1 MRPIVTVIAQLA
13 MILAAAQAQAAPE
26 SPAPIHTSK
35 TQFRIPYR
43 YDAGEMRKLD
53 AQEIRLFVSMDR
65 GTNWQHVQ
73 TVAPAT
79 GRFDFVAK
87 GDGEYW
93 FSVRTVD
100 GGGRLFP
107 RGELNRAGLKVIV
120 DATPPRF
127 EVKVRQQK
135 PGRVQLSWRSDD
147 TNIDTRTLR
156 LEYLQEGRQRW
167 QPVSVMPQASG
178 QTSWSIPQGGRVSV
192 RGSITDMADNIARA
206 EQQTQIAPTA
216 PVRRPPREPS
226 YDEPI
231 AQLPGTDFMSEGS
244 GEPDGRLP
252 LIANG
257 RPFADIPSQSAAE
270 LNSQFA
276 SNRDEVPLPPL
287 PPVEE
292 QFSMTEVEKQAP
304 IEKQTPATDFEKQ
317 TPAAEAES
325 EIFLDA
331 AGNRIVRD
339 GSFDI
344 SYEIGEVGPSG
355 IGAVEFYI
363 TRDAGRKWFKLGDDL
378 DHRSPFRVK
387 VPGDGIYGFEIRVRS
402 GAGLAAD
409 PPQPGDDPSIIV
421 VVDQTPPVVQLYP
434 AQQGQGASLNK
445 IMIRWKAEDE
455 NPASRS
461 VSLAYSTTP
470 NGPWTTIRDWD
481 KDTGSYLWVVAGNVG
496 PQLFVAV
503 SARDAAGN
511 VRRVV
516 TSKPILVD
524 LKKPSAK
531 IVGVK
536 SSAKGSRR

>member
-13 MILAAAQAQAAPE
+13 MILAAAQTQAAPK

-43 YDAGEMRKLD
+43 YDAEEMRKLD
-53 AQEIRLFVSMDR
+53 AQEIRLFVSMD
-65 GTNWQHVQ
+65 GGINWQHVQ

-79 GRFDFVAK
+79 GRFDFIAK

-107 RGELNRAGLKVIV
+107 RGDLNRAGLKVIV
-120 DATPPRF
+120 DATPPKF
-127 EVKVRQQK
+127 EVTVRQQK
-135 PGRVQLSWRSDD
+135 PGRVQLSWRANDR
-147 TNIDTRTLR
+147 NIDTRTLR
-156 LEYLQEGRQRW
+156 LEYLQEGSQRW
-167 QPVSVMPQASG
+167 QPVSVIPQANG

-206 EQQTQIAPTA
+206 EQQTQVAPTA

-231 AQLPGTDFMSEGS
+231 AERPGTDLMAENNGQ
-244 GEPDGRLP
+244 PDSRLP
-252 LIANG
+252 LITNG
-257 RPFADIPSQSAAE
+257 RPIADVPSRSAAE
-270 LNSQFA
+270 INSQFA
-276 SNRDEVPLPPL
+276 SNRGEVPLPPL
-287 PPVEE
+287 PPLPPVDE
-292 QFSMTEVEKQAP
+292 QTPPTEIA
-304 IEKQTPATDFEKQ
+304 KQTPVEKQ

-355 IGAVEFYI
+355 VGAVEFYI

-402 GAGLAAD
+402 GAGLATD
-409 PPQPGDDPSIIV
+409 PPQPGDAPSIIV

-481 KDTGSYLWVVAGNVG
+481 KDTGSYLWVVADDVG

-511 VRRVV
+511 VRRMV
-516 TSKPILVD
+516 TNKPIVVD

-536 SSAKGSRR
+536 SSTKGSRR